1 VKKLLSLGLFSMAL
15 AINISAFAENR
26 AVYIGVVSNGTALD
40 TKALKTVRTIVG
52 KAITTG
58 VVDTFIVY
66 SPKTGGPIPI
76 EGGLGACAEAGFGTS
91 QTTFRAFVN
100 QLRAV
105 RAEAGTTVNLI
116 SGPIC
121 KSI

>member
-1 VKKLLSLGLFSMAL
+1 VKKLLSLGLLSMVL
-15 AINISAFAENR
+15 AFNTSAFAENR

-52 KAITTG
+52 KAITSG

-105 RAEAGTTVNLI
+105 RAEAGTMINVIT
-116 SGPIC
+116 SAIC
-121 KSI
+121 RTF